1 MNSHNLQIIKQ
12 FAKTD
17 FKLRY
22 NGSVLGYFWSLLKP
36 LMIFTI
42 LNFVFLN
49 IFGQA
54 DHLYPLRLITS
65 LMLWNFFAEGTMT
78 GLGSILSKAGILTK
92 IKLPVWA
99 IVVASSVHICIS
111 FLINLIILIFFFI
124 YYSYYPTPTQILGF
138 SFYVICTYLLI
149 LSISLITS
157 VLYVRY
163 RDLNQIWEV
172 ILLGGFYACPIIY
185 PLYAI
190 PEKFHW
196 LLHLNPM
203 TFLVQYTQEVMFNN
217 YQNFSWSANLIYLT
231 VLICGFAFSILFFK
245 QNRKKL
251 IENI

>member
-1 MNSHNLQIIKQ
+1 
-12 FAKTD
+12 
-17 FKLRY
+17 
-22 NGSVLGYFWSLLKP
+22 
-36 LMIFTI
+36 
-42 LNFVFLN
+42 
-49 IFGQA
+49 
-54 DHLYPLRLITS
+54 
-65 LMLWNFFAEGTMT
+65 MLWNFFAEGTMT

-111 FLINLIILIFFFI
+111 FLINLIILILFFI
-124 YYSYYPTPTQILGF
+124 YYAYYPTIIQILGF
-138 SFYVICTYLLI
+138 SFYIICTYLLI
-149 LSISLITS
+149 VSISLITS
-157 VLYVRY
+157 VLYVRF

-172 ILLGGFYACPIIY
+172 ILLAGFYACPIIY

-196 LLHLNPM
+196 ILHLNPM

-217 YQNFSWSANLIYLT
+217 YQNFSLSANLIYLT
-231 VLICGFAFSILFFK
+231 VLFCGFAFSILFFK